1 MKTNIKILNFVSCIL
16 IDVCDCILYITKQE
30 ILSFYEFLKKEKN
43 YNDLCLY

>member
-1 MKTNIKILNFVSCIL
+1 ML
-16 IDVCDCILYITKQE
+16 ICARDCILYVTKQE